1 MRQAAWASDQ
11 FLTLGAETQNS
22 GHSASGAMAI
32 VELCS
37 QVPALSHITCG
48 GMHISFMLA
57 GLRRLWVWQLGSV
70 QRASGF

>member
-22 GHSASGAMAI
+22 GYIPSGAVAI
-32 VELCS
+32 MEHCS

-48 GMHISFMLA
+48 MHISLMLA
-57 GLRRLWVWQLGSV
+57 VSGRLWVWQLGSA